1 MQLQPPSTHGC
12 HSHPQAQRGGVGG
25 GTCHKS
31 TPSSHSPAP
40 GSQPSQTQVLSKG
53 LISSSAVCH
62 PPRPQK
68 IFPFCFPLCRRDRAR
83 ESHLRRQREC
93 HKLARDFL
101 SWGRGVM
108 QRGQESIVCC
118 VRWGIGQGV
127 MGFKLQGAR
136 LMPDIRKRFLTE
148 QTVNYSSRLP
158 GEAPESPSLE
168 VFRNSL
174 GGHPLGGI

>member
-1 MQLQPPSTHGC
+1 
-12 HSHPQAQRGGVGG
+12 
-25 GTCHKS
+25 
-31 TPSSHSPAP
+31 
-40 GSQPSQTQVLSKG
+40 
-53 LISSSAVCH
+53 
-62 PPRPQK
+62 
-68 IFPFCFPLCRRDRAR
+68 
-83 ESHLRRQREC
+83 
-93 HKLARDFL
+93 
-101 SWGRGVM
+101 M

-118 VRWGIGQGV
+118 VRWGIGREV

-168 VFRNSL
+168 VFKNSL